1 MTFQMFSPRAR
12 TRITLVPHVSLH
24 ILPEYIFITRP
35 SFQEETGKR
44 LAFVWNVRRL
54 HPLTRGA
61 GEGGGG
67 GRERDSLSLAS
78 PTGKRGGDV

>member
-54 HPLTRGA
+54 HPLTRGG
-61 GEGGGG
+61 GEGG